1 MAETYVVR
9 PDLDF
14 VNRVVDEGGE
24 DLKKCF
30 QCATC
35 SVVCELAAGQPNPF
49 PRKEMIWAQWGLK
62 DRLMADP
69 DVWQCHQCNDCSAK
83 CPRGARPADVL
94 ASVRREAVQHF
105 AAPQFLSRW
114 VNRANL
120 VPLLLLPVVLLLLA
134 KFAQGPIWDSGQSV
148 LQHLHHEGFYASL
161 FPHWLL
167 IGFYSSFLG
176 LATIGA
182 LVGAIRFWGAMKSAD
197 NAAGRETVAVGVVAS
212 FFRVLKSVLI
222 HDRFSKCTSQAT
234 RRTAHLGAFYGFL
247 ALFIVSVWAVIA
259 LYMINPMIPGH
270 DQDLIYPFV
279 IWNPWKILANL
290 GGIALVVGCVLAI
303 RDRGSERE
311 DVPSST
317 RFDLVFL
324 WLLLIVGITGLLTE
338 ILRYVAEPAGVQG
351 LVYAAYAVYF
361 VHLVVVFDLLIYLP
375 YSKFAHMLYR
385 TVALVYSE
393 HSGRSRT
400 ALEPGT

>member
-1 MAETYVVR
+1 MAETYVVK

-14 VNRVVDEGGE
+14 VHRVAGEGGE

-35 SVVCELAAGQPNPF
+35 SVVCELAAGQSNPF

-69 DVWQCHQCNDCSAK
+69 DIWLCHQCNDCSTK

-94 ASVRREAVQHF
+94 ASLRRENVQHY

-114 VNRANL
+114 VNRANIL
-120 VPLLLLPVVLLLLA
+120 PLFVVPVLLLLLA
-134 KFAQGPIWDSGQSV
+134 LGLRGPLWESGEGV
-148 LQHLHHEGFYASL
+148 LKHLDHAGFYANL

-167 IGFYSSFLG
+167 IGFYSFFLG
-176 LATIGA
+176 LASIGA
-182 LVGAIRFWGAMKSAD
+182 AIGAIRFWGAMKSAD
-197 NAAGRETVAVGVVAS
+197 QAAGREAAAGVVAS
-212 FFRVLKSVLI
+212 LFRVLKSIVV
-222 HDRFSKCTSQAT
+222 HDRFSKCTSQAA

-259 LYMINPMIPGH
+259 LYGINPMIPGH
-270 DQDLIYPFV
+270 DQDLIYPFA

-303 RDRGSERE
+303 RDRSGERE
-311 DVPSST
+311 DAPAST

-338 ILRYVAEPAGVQG
+338 ILRYVAEPAGVKG

-375 YSKFAHMLYR
+375 HSKFAHMLYR

-400 ALEPGT
+400 TLEPGT